1 MTQQINLFNPALKEK
16 QSPLVF
22 KTAVLGWAGVAVMVA
37 LAAAWIGWGNGSL
50 EKQEGEVATR
60 LEAAREDLKKL
71 GAQAAARQHD
81 PQVAPELARLEAQV
95 RDRHEVMDYL
105 KAGELG
111 DTRGFSEHFKAF
123 ARQSFDGMWLTG
135 LHIASSGNDMTVEGR
150 ALKAEYVPGYLKRL
164 NGERIMQGHPF
175 SELIIDQP
183 KADTAVKSA
192 ESSSGTPARFVEFRI
207 ATRTQEKQQAG
218 SAQQ

>member
-1 MTQQINLFNPALKEK
+1 MTQQINLFNPELREK

-22 KTAVLGWAGVAVMVA
+22 KTASIGWA
-37 LAAAWIGWGNGSL
+37 AAAVVIALSAIWLGMGNGSL
-50 EKQEGEVATR
+50 AKQESAVSTQ
-60 LEAAREDLKKL
+60 LDAAREDLKQL
-71 GAQAAARQHD
+71 GAKAAGRQHD
-81 PQVAPELARLEAQV
+81 PQVAVELARLESQV
-95 RDRHEVMDYL
+95 RDRHEVMEYL

-164 NGERIMQGHPF
+164 NGERVMQGHPF
-175 SELIIDQP
+175 SELIIGQP
-183 KADTAVKSA
+183 KPEAADK
-192 ESSSGTPARFVEFRI
+192 PAAQPGFVEFRI
-207 ATRTQEKQQAG
+207 ATRAQEKPQAG
-218 SAQQ
+218 GAQQ